1 MKEIAHHDKL
11 GRLIAVDDYVAFPFC
26 NSLEFGRVKKLNKV
40 MIGVVPII
48 GGPHRGKNINKYP
61 DDMVRLESA
70 EVTWYLLK
78 HTK

>member
-1 MKEIAHHDKL
+1 
-11 GRLIAVDDYVAFPFC
+11 
-26 NSLEFGRVKKLNKV
+26 
-40 MIGVVPII
+40 VPII